1 MEHTTP
7 KEFMAAAPHTAL
19 LGGSSPW
26 AARYAG
32 EIRRIVVLAA
42 AHAPRSTQ
50 VHLGPSELGAVCDR
64 QVVGKLIREPS
75 TNHVSD
81 PWPSIVGTAV
91 HAWLAAAFEAD
102 NRRSGTL
109 RWLAEQRVSPHPDHP
124 GTADLYDAQEQ
135 AVVDHKVLGPTSL
148 SKIRSAEGPPVHYVV
163 QLLLYA
169 RGYRLLGL
177 PVRRVAIAAYPRTA
191 STLDGLYVWDREYTP
206 ADDMIIEEVLDRTV
220 IRKAVADEIL
230 AGRMNLGHVPITPDD
245 SACYFCAQYRPQSA
259 YDGGRGCPGT
269 IGNRP

>member
-1 MEHTTP
+1 VTTTP
-7 KEFMAAAPHTAL
+7 AEFMAAAPHTAL
-19 LGGSSPW
+19 LGGSSLW
-26 AARYAG
+26 ASRYAG

-50 VHLGPSELGAVCDR
+50 VHLGPSELGAICDR
-64 QVVGKLIREPS
+64 SVVGKLIRVAP

-81 PWPSIVGTAV
+81 PWPSIVGTAT
-91 HAWLAAAFEAD
+91 HAWLAAAFDAD

-109 RWLAEQRVSPHPDHP
+109 RWLTEQRVTPHPDHP
-124 GTADLYDAQEQ
+124 GTADLYDAAEQ
-135 AVVDHKVLGPTSL
+135 ACCDHKVLGPTSMA
-148 SKIRSAEGPPVHYVV
+148 KIRSENGPPIHYVV

-177 PVRRVAIAAYPRTA
+177 PVKRVAIIAYPRTS

-206 ADDMIIEEVLDRTV
+206 ADDALIEEVLDRTV

-230 AGRMNLGHVPITPDD
+230 AGRMSLSQVPITPDD
-245 SACYFCAQYRPQSA
+245 AACFYCSQYRPQSA
-259 YDGGRGCPGT
+259 HDGGPGCPGT